1 MGYAQYEITRN
12 GQSIV
17 AGYAVPATCEE
28 PDCTEAIDRG
38 LAHLCGEQPGG
49 DEHGCGGYFCERH
62 LYLSLAPGV
71 EQTCSRC
78 DTSPEEEL

>member
-12 GQSIV
+12 GQTIT
-17 AGYAVPATCEE
+17 AGYAVPTTCEE
-28 PDCTEAIDRG
+28 PGCAEEIDRG
-38 LAHLCGEQPGG
+38 LAHLCGQTPGG
-49 DEHGCGGYFCERH
+49 DEYGCGGYYCDQH

-78 DTSPEEEL
+78 ATDPEEEL